1 MTEFEPGMVV
11 EGEVTNVTKFGAFVR
26 LEGGEEG
33 LVHISEVANE
43 YVTDINT
50 FVQPGQKLQ
59 VKVLNRNS
67 KGKLDLSLRRVG
79 MASEEDP
86 AQFLKKRSKDE
97 DFESKMSNFMK
108 RSEEK
113 QVDIRRNLKFKQGVK
128 KRK

>member
-11 EGEVTNVTKFGAFVR
+11 EGEVTTVTKFGAFVK

-33 LVHISEVANE
+33 LVHISEIANE
-43 YVTDINT
+43 FITDINT

-67 KGKLDLSLRRVG
+67 KGKLDLSVRRVG
-79 MASEEDP
+79 LASEEHP
-86 AQFLKKRSKDE
+86 TQFLKTRSKDE
-97 DFESKMSNFMK
+97 DFETKMSGFMK

-113 QVDIRRNLKFKQGVK
+113 QIDIRRNLKVKQGVR